1 MSRSLTSR
9 SADLT
14 RLVEAGYEISIQAGH
29 LVMEHVPYVDEEG
42 HVGYGALVS
51 ELTLAGDVTTRP
63 NTHVVMFRG
72 RTPCDQYARPLNR
85 IINGS
90 GHRVL
95 AEGLEI
101 DHTFSSKPE
110 QGYGDYYDKM
120 VTYVAM
126 LSGPAQVIDP
136 DSTART
142 YRVVESVEG
151 DSPFHYED
159 TASSRAG
166 LGVVNQ
172 KLETDR
178 MAIVGLGG
186 TGGFVLDL
194 VAKTPIREIHLFDGD
209 RFLQHNAFRAPGAAG
224 IDDLTGGPAKVAYW
238 AGVYDKMRTGVIPH
252 PYYIDDSNIE
262 ELVSMDFVFVAIDDG
277 PSRELIVKALEAAGV
292 SYIDVG
298 MGIVENDGA
307 LSGIIRV
314 STSTPAHPA
323 SGTER
328 LSFGEGGPENEYD
341 RNIQVADLN
350 ALNAALAVI
359 KWKKLK
365 GFYHDLEGEH
375 FAAYALSGNNIV
387 NEDRE

>member
-14 RLVEAGYEISIQAGH
+14 RLVEDGYEISIQAGH
-29 LVMEHVPYVDEEG
+29 LVMERVPYVDEEG
-42 HVGYGALVS
+42 HVGHGALVS
-51 ELTLAGDVTTRP
+51 ELTLAGDVTARP

-72 RTPCDQYARPLNR
+72 RTPCDQYGQPLNR

-90 GHRVL
+90 GHRQL

-120 VTYVAM
+120 VNYAAM

-136 DSTART
+136 DSTPRT
-142 YRVVESVEG
+142 YRVVESVEA
-151 DSPFHYED
+151 DSPFRYED

-166 LGVVNQ
+166 LGLISK

-178 MAIVGLGG
+178 IAVVGIGG
-186 TGGFVLDL
+186 TGGFILDL
-194 VAKTPIREIHLFDGD
+194 VAKTPTREIHLFDGD

-224 IDDLTGGPAKVAYW
+224 IDDLTGGPAKATYW
-238 AGVYDKMRTGVIPH
+238 AAVYDKMRTGVVPH
-252 PYYIDDSNIE
+252 PYYIDESNID
-262 ELVSMDFVFVAIDDG
+262 ELVTMDFVFVAIDDG

-307 LSGIIRV
+307 LGGIIRV
-314 STSTPAHPA
+314 STSAPAHPA
-323 SGTER
+323 SGTAR

-387 NEDRE
+387 NEDCE

>member
-120 VTYVAM
+120 VTYAAM
-126 LSGPAQVIDP
+126 LSGPAQVIAP

-166 LGVVNQ
+166 LGVVSQ

-252 PYYIDDSNIE
+252 PYYIDESNIE

-277 PSRELIVKALEAAGV
+277 PSRELIVKALEEAGV

>member
-120 VTYVAM
+120 VTYAAM
-126 LSGPAQVIDP
+126 LSGPAHVIDP

-166 LGVVNQ
+166 LGVVSQ

-252 PYYIDDSNIE
+252 PYYIDESNIE

-277 PSRELIVKALEAAGV
+277 PSRELIVKALEEAGV

-298 MGIVENDGA
+298 MGIVENDGS